1 MTIGSPS
8 KSGSLKS
15 FVACLKSMI
24 VKKNLLCS
32 SRMRVPRPMICLN
45 VVIELL
51 EVDPRH
57 PDDAVVLLDRAQRQL
72 RLIVLGMGEW
82 RSKP

>member
-1 MTIGSPS
+1 
-8 KSGSLKS
+8 
-15 FVACLKSMI
+15 
-24 VKKNLLCS
+24 
-32 SRMRVPRPMICLN
+32 
-45 VVIELL
+45 LL

-57 PDDAVVLLDRAQRQL
+57 PDDVAVLLDRAQRQL